1 MKKPKLLILD
11 EATSALDNESEAVV
25 QAAIDKLMESRSQ
38 TVIVIAHR
46 LSTIRNADTIA
57 YIGNGKVLEHG
68 THDELISKPHGL
80 YKRLFDSSKMKSTL
94 TTLNASKTD
103 SKGSAEEEEEVN
115 WESEIEK
122 EQAEAFDAARA
133 RGLASPDAFFIMI
146 GSIGAVLAG
155 GVFPSWGILFSETID
170 LLFRRVE
177 VCPDADGN
185 IIDGFDSC
193 QEYWTSVADEIQDG
207 SFRVAIYWLC
217 LVIGCV
223 IGNVLVFWG
232 FGHASERL
240 SKRVRDSAFN
250 AIVRQEVAFFD
261 KRSIGRITS
270 ELQDD
275 AARIQ
280 AFSGEPIRQLIVA
293 LSSIITGVTISFI
306 VSTFIETQTAL
317 F

>member
-1 MKKPKLLILD
+1 VKKPKLLILD

-57 YIGNGKVLEHG
+57 YIGNGKVLEQG
-68 THDELISKPHGL
+68 SHDELISRPHGL
-80 YKRLFDSSKMKSTL
+80 YKRLFDSSRMKSNL
-94 TTLNASKTD
+94 TTLNGSKADGDT
-103 SKGSAEEEEEVN
+103 STEVEEEIN

-122 EQAEAFDAARA
+122 EQASAFDAARA
-133 RGLASPDAFFIMI
+133 RRLASPDAFFIMI

-155 GVFPSWGILFSETID
+155 GVFPAWGVIFSETID

-177 VCPDADGN
+177 VCPDANGDV
-185 IIDGFDSC
+185 IDGFGSC
-193 QEYWTSVADEIQDG
+193 QDYWKSVADEIQDG
-207 SFRVAIYWLC
+207 SFKVSVYWLC
-217 LVIGCV
+217 LLIGCL
-223 IGNVLVFWG
+223 IGNILVFWG

-240 SKRVRDSAFN
+240 SKRVRDSAFT
-250 AIVRQEVAFFD
+250 AIIRQDVAFFD
-261 KRSIGRITS
+261 KRSIGRVTS

-280 AFSGEPIRQLIVA
+280 AFCGEPIRQLIVA
-293 LSSIITGVTISFI
+293 LSSVLTGVTISLV
-306 VSTFIETQTAL
+306 VSVWWW
-317 F
+317 